1 MNLKEVTTS
10 RNRFSKPIK
19 EYKAVSPYGP
29 NIIASEGDEWKKI
42 RKISAPAF
50 SEVCYNTQNRTRY
63 SDDAYQ
69 RNNKLVWEETIR
81 IVDALHEIWGEKD
94 ITVDNCV
101 NITLQVS
108 ISEWFDNPKCI

>member
-50 SEVCYNTQNRTRY
+50 SDVRYN
-63 SDDAYQ
+63 
-69 RNNKLVWEETIR
+69 I
-81 IVDALHEIWGEKD
+81 
-94 ITVDNCV
+94 
-101 NITLQVS
+101 
-108 ISEWFDNPKCI
+108 